1 MGGVTVKWTVRGL
14 AVIAGALA
22 IGLVFKSCQGPD
34 DSGKIPEKLERKL
47 DSLAVTAPA
56 HQDRQDSIIRVIVVD
71 TIAARRH
78 AAAASAA
85 KRDAEGSRQRADEL
99 ARQASAEADS
109 ARLWRQAYEART
121 EEAAGLRVSLAQT
134 DSALAA
140 EKSAR
145 AAALVGWRSETSRR
159 MALEDANQGLRA
171 AIARLEKPC
180 RIVGPIPCP
189 NRTVSFVAGVTLGV
203 VALSSSRE

>member
-1 MGGVTVKWTVRGL
+1 MGGLTVRWTVGGL

-22 IGLVFKSCQGPD
+22 IGLVFKSCQRPD
-34 DSGKIPEKLERKL
+34 DSGKIPAPLERKL

-56 HQDRQDSIIRVIVVD
+56 HQDRQDSIIRVVMVD

-78 AAAASAA
+78 AAAATAA
-85 KRDAEGSRQRADEL
+85 KRDAEASRQRADEL
-99 ARQASAEADS
+99 ERQARSRADS
-109 ARLWRQAYEART
+109 AILWRQAYDART
-121 EEAAGLRVSLAQT
+121 EEAAGLRVSLAST

-145 AAALVGWRSETSRR
+145 AAALAGWRSETARR
-159 MALEDANQGLRA
+159 MSIEDANQGLRA

-189 NRTVSFVAGVTLGV
+189 NRTVAFVGGVTLGV
-203 VALSSSRE
+203 VALSSSRK